1 MSDPKLDECPHCGM
15 FLGKQ
20 QIWRHIQLY
29 RSVQQPDL
37 DSSFNLGPDSENLAA
52 SEDIHEPNQL
62 VGNTTI
68 MDRLLGKTVGE
79 AMANLEDTSMEPPP
93 QDIANTTLG
102 DETAS
107 IQPAPLRRNPPVTIE
122 EWPDP
127 EDNFTYS
134 EASSDEDL
142 PVEPEFVERKEPL
155 GAWPKDKAQMNDNK
169 LIEFLEE
176 HLGDAVEEEWFK
188 TMYNRKLGEG
198 EYRTLQLLATW
209 IQTHFSQQIYKEL

>member
-15 FLGKQ
+15 LLGKQ
-20 QIWRHIQLY
+20 QIRRHIQLY

-52 SEDIHEPNQL
+52 SEDTHEPNQL

-68 MDRLLGKTVGE
+68 MDRLLGETVGE

-107 IQPAPLRRNPPVTIE
+107 IQ
-122 EWPDP
+122 
-127 EDNFTYS
+127 
-134 EASSDEDL
+134 ASSDEDL

-188 TMYNRKLGEG
+188 TMYNCKLGEG
-198 EYRTLQLLATW
+198 EYRTLRLLATR
-209 IQTHFSQQIYKEL
+209 IQTHFSRQIYKEL